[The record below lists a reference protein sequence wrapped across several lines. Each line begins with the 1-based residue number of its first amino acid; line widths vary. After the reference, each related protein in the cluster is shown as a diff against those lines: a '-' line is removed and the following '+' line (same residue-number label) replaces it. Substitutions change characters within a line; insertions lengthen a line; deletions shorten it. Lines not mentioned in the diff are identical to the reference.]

1 MRCGVAW
8 RQSMADEVQ
17 AAAATRRD
25 VGIWGAVLLALNGMI
40 GAAIFGL
47 PGKLDV
53 AVGSFAPWL
62 LLLAGVGIM
71 PVVLCYADLAGRFD
85 RSGGPQLYAGAAFGQ
100 FVGFEAG
107 WMLYAARAASLAANA
122 HVLAAYAGAL
132 WPPLDSPWTIV
143 VTVSAITLVN
153 VVGIRRAVD
162 TLGGMT
168 MLKLA
173 PLIVI
178 GALGL
183 VLASVPTPR
192 LPEFSAVEGV
202 ALAALYAFVG
212 FEAATIPAGETRNPE
227 RNIPR
232 ALLLTVSGVTLL
244 YVLVQIAYSA
254 SGIGESDAPLAEL
267 AARSIG
273 PAGAVILGV
282 AAIASV
288 LANQLSAVTS
298 ISRITSSFAEQGLLP
313 RWFGAISPRF
323 ATPANSILAVGAIGL
338 ALALSGTFISLAVI
352 STVARLFAYLA
363 CIAAVPRLDFMEG
376 RTRWGRGILLPM
388 VAGALVLWASSHSRA
403 SEWRAFAGFLAVGAL
418 LYLMARLGRRAAA
431 SAAANEPVGP

>member
-1 MRCGVAW
+1 MVEETPAVAT
-8 RQSMADEVQ
+8 
-17 AAAATRRD
+17 TRRD

-47 PGKLDV
+47 PGKLDA

-62 LLLAGVGIM
+62 LLLAGIGIM

-85 RSGGPQLYAGAAFGQ
+85 RSGGPQLYAGKAFGQ
-100 FVGFEAG
+100 FIGFEAG
-107 WMLYAARAASLAANA
+107 WMLYAARSASLAANA

-132 WPPLDSPWTIV
+132 WPSLNGSLTII
-143 VTVSAITLVN
+143 VTIAAITLVN
-153 VVGIRRAVD
+153 IIGIRRAVD

-168 MLKLA
+168 MLKLT
-173 PLIVI
+173 PLILI

-183 VLASVPTPR
+183 LLAPIPTPR
-192 LPEFSAVEGV
+192 LPDFSAVEGV

-212 FEAATIPAGETRNPE
+212 FEAATIPAGETRDPQ

-254 SGIGESDAPLAEL
+254 SGIGESDAPLAAL
-267 AARSIG
+267 AAKYVG
-273 PAGAVILGV
+273 PAGAIVLGV
-282 AAIASV
+282 TAIASV

-313 RWFGAISPRF
+313 RWFGKISPRF
-323 ATPANSILAVGAIGL
+323 ATPVNSIAVVGGIGL
-338 ALALSGTFISLAVI
+338 ALALSGTFITLAVI

-363 CIAAVPRLDFMEG
+363 CIAAVPRLDFLAG
-376 RTRWGRGILLPM
+376 KIRWVRGVLLPI
-388 VAGALVLWASSHSRA
+388 VAGALVLWAASHSNWA
-403 SEWRAFAGFLAVGAL
+403 EWRAFAAFLAIGAL
-418 LYLMARLGRRAAA
+418 LYLLAGRGRRHAA
-431 SAAANEPVGP
+431 